1 MLQFQAGDLHSLS
14 LVGSGGFGLVYRG
27 WSETLGMEVA
37 LKMLQG
43 ARENNLKDFMKER
56 DMMHTANYTYVL
68 RLLGVYEKPEGNLI
82 EYGLVI
88 EYMPLGSLCTLFE
101 NVPDVPWALRFQI
114 LHQVVLGMNF
124 LHRLSPPII
133 HRDLKPGNVLFN
145 KSLDVQLTDFG
156 LAKFAGSATTTST
169 DQSIVGTLAYMP
181 PEAIKDINYK
191 PTKMFDVY
199 SFGILTW
206 SVLSGQEPYPD
217 ARSFQIMYC
226 IPNGDR
232 PDVRMV
238 DKCLTVK
245 MVPEAKKLMIKC
257 WDGEAKDRPSFQDLK
272 VETVLMSNE
281 YVGEIDSAIREVLDL
296 LKNPSASAQVTAAE
310 SSPLPDLNAPEFLET
325 NFAAIVQAGPDLSN
339 IWDILYTEGIINGEE
354 QSDLDSIERRRDQ
367 VRKTLRMIRNKGQRS
382 STRLLQLLEQHHPSL
397 ATSMLSTSRQ

>member
-1 MLQFQAGDLHSLS
+1 MLQFQAGELHSLS

-68 RLLGVYEKPEGNLI
+68 RLLGVYEKLEGNLI
-82 EYGLVI
+82 EYGLVM
-88 EYMPLGSLCTLFE
+88 EYMPLGSLCSLFE

-133 HRDLKPGNVLFN
+133 HRDLKPSNVLFN

-272 VETVLMSNE
+272 VETALMNNE
-281 YVGEIDSAIREVLDL
+281 YVGERDSAIREVLDL
-296 LKNPSASAQVTAAE
+296 LKNPSASAQVLSVMYKIPTSTCLTQAPRAQSNVKHHTAFT
-310 SSPLPDLNAPEFLET
+310 LNIP
-325 NFAAIVQAGPDLSN
+325 I
-339 IWDILYTEGIINGEE
+339 
-354 QSDLDSIERRRDQ
+354 R
-367 VRKTLRMIRNKGQRS
+367 LR
-382 STRLLQLLEQHHPSL
+382 PC
-397 ATSMLSTSRQ
+397 

>member
-37 LKMLQG
+37 LKMIQG
-43 ARENNLKDFMKER
+43 ARERNLKDFMKER

-82 EYGLVI
+82 EYGLVM

-124 LHRLSPPII
+124 LHSLSHPII

-145 KSLDVQLTDFG
+145 KYLDVQLTDFG
-156 LAKFAGSATTTST
+156 LAKFAGASSTMPT

-181 PEAIKDINYK
+181 PEALNDLNYK
-191 PTKMFDVY
+191 PTKLFDVY

-206 SVLSGQEPYPD
+206 SVLSGQKPYP
-217 ARSFQIMYC
+217 
-226 IPNGDR
+226 
-232 PDVRMV
+232 
-238 DKCLTVK
+238 
-245 MVPEAKKLMIKC
+245 
-257 WDGEAKDRPSFQDLK
+257 DLK
-272 VETVLMSNE
+272 VETALMNNE

-296 LKNPSASAQVTAAE
+296 LKNPYASAQTSGVVEPSEDTDTSSLVPNFTDLFGNNAEVHELQEAAGGGELVPVQTSPEEQDVDDESLEESDEELSSPSDVLSRSITSVIKESLGDQNVLGNLCAKGFISTADQGNLE
-310 SSPLPDLNAPEFLET
+310 SSRNLGEFINATARIIRPQQDKIKSFFEKLNL
-325 NFAAIVQAGPDLSN
+325 
-339 IWDILYTEGIINGEE
+339 
-354 QSDLDSIERRRDQ
+354 
-367 VRKTLRMIRNKGQRS
+367 
-382 STRLLQLLEQHHPSL
+382 
-397 ATSMLSTSRQ
+397 

>member
-43 ARENNLKDFMKER
+43 ARECVRGAPGRWGGGIVNNLKDFMKER

-68 RLLGVYEKPEGNLI
+68 RLLGVYEKLEGNLI
-82 EYGLVI
+82 EYGLVM
-88 EYMPLGSLCTLFE
+88 EYMPLGSLCSLFE

-133 HRDLKPGNVLFN
+133 HRDLKPSNVLFN

-217 ARSFQIMYC
+217 
-226 IPNGDR
+226 
-232 PDVRMV
+232 
-238 DKCLTVK
+238 
-245 MVPEAKKLMIKC
+245 
-257 WDGEAKDRPSFQDLK
+257 LK
-272 VETVLMSNE
+272 VETALMNNE
-281 YVGEIDSAIREVLDL
+281 YVGERDSAIREVLDL